1 MTPEKHLQAS
11 IEALGR
17 ERGAQFANAVH
28 MAIGSSLISA
38 MMLGASTDEQRA
50 ATHEALLTYI
60 AEAMT
65 LICEAFE
72 LQDDHVMAEAERI
85 IDSLRFSTRH

>member
-28 MAIGSSLISA
+28 MAIRSSVISA
-38 MMLGASTDEQRA
+38 MMLKASTDEQRA
-50 ATHEALLTYI
+50 LTHEALLIYI

-65 LICEAFE
+65 LICEGFG
-72 LQDDHVMAEAERI
+72 LQGYHVRAEVERI
-85 IDSLRFSTRH
+85 LESIPTPTRH